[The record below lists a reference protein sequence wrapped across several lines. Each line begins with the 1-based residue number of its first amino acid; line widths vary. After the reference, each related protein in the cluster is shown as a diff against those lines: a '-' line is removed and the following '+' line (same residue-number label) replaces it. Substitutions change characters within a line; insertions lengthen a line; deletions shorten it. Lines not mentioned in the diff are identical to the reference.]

1 MTPPLAEFKNTGLV
15 FVRKR
20 LFSLGD
26 LGRPALTGV
35 NLTLEHGE
43 TLALVGESGSGK
55 TTLGRLL
62 NGALRPTSGTVFYRG
77 RDLHSLRGDEK
88 REAMRNIRMVF
99 QDSAE
104 ALNPSLS
111 IAASLSEPLEAF
123 RIATSGKD
131 RLERVASL
139 LRRVG
144 LPEELAR
151 RYPRELSGGQR
162 QRVGIAR
169 ALASEPELL
178 ICDEPVS
185 SLDVSIQ
192 AQILRLLNSLQ
203 KARGCACLF
212 ISHDM
217 GVVRAISD
225 RVCVLYRGVV
235 CEVADTEEVYE
246 RPLHPYTRCLLDSIP
261 AMEPGARERA
271 LRPSSPEIE
280 PIPETGGTPEGLCP
294 FLHACPRS
302 VALCLERFPEEVET
316 PKGRF
321 RCFNPF

>member
-104 ALNPSLS
+104 ALTP
-111 IAASLSEPLEAF
+111 ASP
-123 RIATSGKD
+123 
-131 RLERVASL
+131 
-139 LRRVG
+139 
-144 LPEELAR
+144 
-151 RYPRELSGGQR
+151 
-162 QRVGIAR
+162 
-169 ALASEPELL
+169 
-178 ICDEPVS
+178 
-185 SLDVSIQ
+185 
-192 AQILRLLNSLQ
+192 
-203 KARGCACLF
+203 
-212 ISHDM
+212 
-217 GVVRAISD
+217 
-225 RVCVLYRGVV
+225 
-235 CEVADTEEVYE
+235 
-246 RPLHPYTRCLLDSIP
+246 
-261 AMEPGARERA
+261 
-271 LRPSSPEIE
+271 
-280 PIPETGGTPEGLCP
+280 
-294 FLHACPRS
+294 
-302 VALCLERFPEEVET
+302 
-316 PKGRF
+316 
-321 RCFNPF
+321 